1 MSYPDQITLSEYIT
15 ARWKQLGVKHIF
27 GCPGDFNLEFLDYI
41 ENDPELEWVGDANEL
56 GGAYAADGY
65 ARVKHGLGVLVTTF
79 GVGELSALNGVAGSM
94 AERLPILHLVGLPST
109 RLQGS
114 HALLHHTLGNGSFDT
129 FSAMSSHLVAAVG
142 VLKQGS
148 RWTEE
153 VDRVMGVALTECKPV
168 YLGLPTDLFHVKV
181 SSDGLKTPLPYPHSA
196 PPLPSSEENTLESNP
211 VLSHVIDEI
220 TARFKQAKKPIAIID
235 VCADRFGCGPG
246 LRKLVEKSGIRF
258 FETPM
263 GKSVLDEQH
272 PQYGG
277 AYVGKNSLPAVRQEV
292 ESADWVLM
300 CGKLESDFNSG
311 SFTFD
316 LNVEKTIE
324 LHSFETKIGF
334 ASYPTTDIR
343 SVVPLLTTALGKAV
357 TEMGGPRKATDQSL
371 QDAGEAQRAEAEKV
385 PKEDMEGEIRHTWL
399 WPRVGKFFKE
409 HDLILAETGTSAF
422 GIVNVPFPSNA
433 SCVVQTLW
441 GSIGWATGAA
451 LGVALAATERKNPG
465 RTILFTGEGS
475 LQMTI
480 QEVATMVKKGVCPYL
495 FVINNGGYEIERQ
508 IHGVKAQYNN
518 IQMIDHQMMLPFF
531 VGKSNTPHA
540 SYAVH
545 TPAELDA
552 LLKDAEFNV
561 PDRIRLIEVF
571 MPRGDAPASL
581 LNQAKLT
588 AEANAQA

>member
-1 MSYPDQITLSEYIT
+1 MPSTDYPDQIALSEYIT

-41 ENDPELEWVGDANEL
+41 EKDPALDWVGDANEL
-56 GGAYAADGY
+56 GGAYAVDGY
-65 ARVKHGLGVLVTTF
+65 ARIKHSLGVIVTTF
-79 GVGELSALNGVAGSM
+79 GVGELSALNGIAGSM

-114 HALLHHTLGNGSFDT
+114 HALLHHTLGNGSFGT
-129 FSAMSSHLVAAVG
+129 FAAMSSHLVATVG
-142 VLKQGS
+142 ILKQGS

-153 VDRVMGVALTECKPV
+153 VDRVMGVALTE
-168 YLGLPTDLFHVKV
+168 
-181 SSDGLKTPLPYPHSA
+181 PYPHSA
-196 PPLPSSEENTLESNP
+196 PPLPPSSTSSKQQENNLSTNP
-211 VLSHVIDEI
+211 VLQHVISDI
-220 TARFKQAKKPIAIID
+220 TERFKAAKKPIAIID

-246 LRKLVEKSGIRF
+246 LRELVEKSGIRF

-263 GKSVLDEQH
+263 GKSVLDERH
-272 PQYGG
+272 PQFGG
-277 AYVGKNSLPAVRQEV
+277 VYVGKNSLPAIRQEV

-316 LNVEKTIE
+316 LNVQKTIE
-324 LHSFETKIGF
+324 LHSFETKIGY
-334 ASYPTTDIR
+334 AVYPTTDIR
-343 SVVPLLTTALGKAV
+343 SVVPLLTTALAAAV
-357 TEMGGPRKATDQSL
+357 KELGGPQPTEGSAQKVIA
-371 QDAGEAQRAEAEKV
+371 AGEQQREDAQAV
-385 PKEDMEGEIRHTWL
+385 PEEDMAGDIKHTWL

-422 GIVNVPFPSNA
+422 GIVNVPFPSTA
-433 SCVVQTLW
+433 TCVVQTLW

-451 LGVALAATERKNPG
+451 LGVALAASERKNPG

-475 LQMTI
+475 LQMSI
-480 QEVATMVKKGVCPYL
+480 QEVGTMIKKGVCPYL
-495 FVINNGGYEIERQ
+495 FVINNDGYEIERQ
-508 IHGVKAQYNN
+508 IHGVKAKYND
-518 IQMIDHQMMLPFF
+518 IQMYDHQQMLPFF
-531 VGKSNTPHA
+531 VGKKTKVPHA
-540 SYAVH
+540 SYEVH
-545 TPAELDA
+545 TPKELDA
-552 LLKDAEFNV
+552 LLKDPAFNT
-561 PDRIRLIEVF
+561 PDRIRLIEIF